1 MQEFLYCGLFFSFVD
16 IPLEEVIRLFSLL
29 FCSWKTKHSNSNTS
43 YIPLINVIEVPE
55 KRKLLVFLRSYSY
68 FLGDLVPYLI
78 PFFFLVLFF
87 FSSSLFCFFFCLF
100 TAHTEC
106 GIYSD
111 YEKFVG
117 VFLDVFF
124 PLI

>member
-68 FLGDLVPYLI
+68 VLGDLVPYLI
-78 PFFFLVLFF
+78 PFFFSCALLLLLFVLFF
-87 FSSSLFCFFFCLF
+87 LLFVYCS
-100 TAHTEC
+100 
-106 GIYSD
+106 YR
-111 YEKFVG
+111 V
-117 VFLDVFF
+117 
-124 PLI
+124 

>member
-78 PFFFLVLFF
+78 PFFFLCSSSSPLLCFVFSSVCLLLIQSVVFIQITKNSLVFFLMFF
-87 FSSSLFCFFFCLF
+87 F
-100 TAHTEC
+100 H
-106 GIYSD
+106 
-111 YEKFVG
+111 
-117 VFLDVFF
+117 
-124 PLI
+124 